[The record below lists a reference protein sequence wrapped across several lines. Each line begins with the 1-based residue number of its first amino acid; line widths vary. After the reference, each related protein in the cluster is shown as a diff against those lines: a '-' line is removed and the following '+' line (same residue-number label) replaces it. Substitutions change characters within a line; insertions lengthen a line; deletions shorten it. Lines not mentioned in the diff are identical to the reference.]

1 MKALQHT
8 AYILLLSALIM
19 GCKTKKEITSDIVHD
34 SIYVWKERVKI
45 DTVFQHDSISVDYK
59 QGIWRIDTLPYR
71 QEKTIVLTKTDTI
84 TKMQYVDKWHVKY
97 ISNNDSTKQTSISNK
112 MTKKTGYNKFVVM
125 LAWCGGIFL
134 LLIGGYITYKT
145 TAIIRK
151 VC

>member
-1 MKALQHT
+1 MNALQHT
-8 AYILLLSALIM
+8 AYILILSALIM